1 MSDFQEIK
9 LKIKD
14 NQVVI
19 DQASL
24 EYIIIYIINN
34 ILTKLNLVSLLDNKL
49 INNKTKTKRTKIAN
63 KAMADL
69 DLTSLT
75 SLINLETNS
84 NTTLSP
90 LNPPSLL
97 KELIGEFLRITE
109 ERYGYKYKISPKDA
123 SVAKK
128 FLQRNSLD
136 FGKQLIN
143 YFFDV
148 ILKSNKSLSVS
159 LALALSIYS
168 ENQYMFSWNKKKW
181 EWETE
186 EPPLDKKWWLQEE
199 T

>member
-49 INNKTKTKRTKIAN
+49 INNKTKTKKTKIAN
-63 KAMADL
+63 KAMTDL

-181 EWETE
+181 EWGTE
-186 EPPLDKKWWLQEE
+186 NPPLDKKWWL
-199 T
+199 

>member
-34 ILTKLNLVSLLDNKL
+34 ILTKLDLVSLV
-49 INNKTKTKRTKIAN
+49 NNNTKAKTKAKSKTKA

-181 EWETE
+181 EWGIET
-186 EPPLDKKWWLQEE
+186 PPNDKKWWL
-199 T
+199 

>member
-49 INNKTKTKRTKIAN
+49 INNKTKTKRTKKAKIAN
-63 KAMADL
+63 KTMADL

-181 EWETE
+181 EWGIET
-186 EPPLDKKWWLQEE
+186 PPNDKKWWL
-199 T
+199 

>member
-49 INNKTKTKRTKIAN
+49 INNKTKTKRTKKAKIAN
-63 KAMADL
+63 KTMADL

-75 SLINLETNS
+75 SLTNLETNS

-109 ERYGYKYKISPKDA
+109 EEYGYKYKISPKDA

-181 EWETE
+181 EWGIET
-186 EPPLDKKWWLQEE
+186 PPNDKKWWL
-199 T
+199 

>member
-34 ILTKLNLVSLLDNKL
+34 ILTKLDLVSLLDNKL
-49 INNKTKTKRTKIAN
+49 INNKTKTKKTKIAN
-63 KAMADL
+63 AMADL

-181 EWETE
+181 EWGIET
-186 EPPLDKKWWLQEE
+186 PPNDKKWWL
-199 T
+199 

>member
-34 ILTKLNLVSLLDNKL
+34 ILTKLNLVSLLD
-49 INNKTKTKRTKIAN
+49 TKKAKIAN

-181 EWETE
+181 EWGIET
-186 EPPLDKKWWLQEE
+186 PPNDKKWWL
-199 T
+199 

>member
-49 INNKTKTKRTKIAN
+49 INNKTKTKKTKIAN

-148 ILKSNKSLSVS
+148 MLKSNKSLPVS

-181 EWETE
+181 EWGTE
-186 EPPLDKKWWLQEE
+186 NPPLDKKWWL
-199 T
+199 

>member
-1 MSDFQEIK
+1 MEEIK
-9 LKIKD
+9 LRIED
-14 NQVVI
+14 NQVVL
-19 DQASL
+19 DEASL
-24 EYIIIYIINN
+24 ESIIIYIINN
-34 ILTKLNLVSLLDNKL
+34 ILTKLDLVSLLDNKL
-49 INNKTKTKRTKIAN
+49 INNKTKTKKTKIAN

-84 NTTLSP
+84 NTTLFP

-109 ERYGYKYKISPKDA
+109 EEYGYKYKISPKDA

-181 EWETE
+181 EWGIET
-186 EPPLDKKWWLQEE
+186 PPNDKKWWL
-199 T
+199 